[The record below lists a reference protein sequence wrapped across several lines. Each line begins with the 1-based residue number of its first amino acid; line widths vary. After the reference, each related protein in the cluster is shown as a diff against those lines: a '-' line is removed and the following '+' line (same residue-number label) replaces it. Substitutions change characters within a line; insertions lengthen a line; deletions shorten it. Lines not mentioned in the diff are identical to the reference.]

1 MTNYDGLLWS
11 LLLLGP
17 LLLSQRQLHRE
28 IQAVFLLITRRS
40 DVALVL
46 FSIIFLPG
54 VLLHELSHFIMALL
68 LQVRT
73 GRFSLV
79 PRSMPN
85 GRLQLGYVETA
96 STDYVRDALIGLAPL
111 LVGSLFVIYVGLYRM
126 GLLAAWDE
134 IMSAN
139 TARIGAVLSALPK
152 QPDFWLWFYL
162 TCAVSSTMLPSASDR
177 RAWLPV
183 FVAVIILVLLASI
196 AGAGPWLA
204 TNLAPILNKG
214 LRTLAMVMGISIILQ
229 FVLLLPVWVIRQ
241 LLSRFT
247 GMEVA

>member
-1 MTNYDGLLWS
+1 MANFDGLIWL

-17 LLLSQRQLHRE
+17 LVLSQRQLHRE
-28 IQAVFLLITRRS
+28 IQAVFLLITRRA
-40 DVALVL
+40 DIALVL

-54 VLLHELSHFIMALL
+54 VFLHELSHFVMAML

-79 PRSMPN
+79 PHTMPN

-96 STDYVRDALIGLAPL
+96 STDFLRDALIGFAPL
-111 LVGSLFVIYVGLYRM
+111 LVGSLFVTYAGLYHM
-126 GLLAAWDE
+126 GFPQLWDE
-134 IMSAN
+134 FMSGDLGRLW
-139 TARIGAVLSALPK
+139 TALSSLPA

-177 RAWLPV
+177 RAWLPLI
-183 FVAVIILVLLASI
+183 VAVVILFVLALI
-196 AGAGPWLA
+196 TGAGPWMLA
-204 TNLAPILNKG
+204 NLAPVMNRA
-214 LRTLAMVMGISIILQ
+214 LRTLAVVLGISVALQ
-229 FVLLLPVWVIRQ
+229 CVFLLPVWILR
-241 LLSRFT
+241 LILSRLT